1 MTISALLRGAS
12 AGPSGP
18 LMGRLGALWP
28 ALLAM
33 ALAACV
39 DGGTIPAS
47 KISATPVI
55 SQKDYRIGAG
65 DSLKIF
71 VWRNEDLSTQ
81 VVVRPDGKI
90 SMPLVNDMI
99 AASKTPSE
107 LTEDLTRVLS
117 EYVRNPKVNVIV
129 TSFVG
134 TFGDQIRVVGEA
146 GHPKIIP
153 YRAGMT
159 LLDVMLEAGGLA
171 EHASGNS
178 AKVLRNF
185 GGKNQK
191 ISVKLNNLLY
201 KGDITQNITMLP
213 GDVVVVPLSI
223 F

>member
-1 MTISALLRGAS
+1 MTVSALLRGAF
-12 AGPSGP
+12 ADMP
-18 LMGRLGALWP
+18 RLALARFKALWP
-28 ALLAM
+28 AVL
-33 ALAACV
+33 ALALGGCA
-39 DGGTIPAS
+39 DGGTIQAS
-47 KISATPVI
+47 KISGTPVI

-90 SMPLVNDMI
+90 SMPLVNDMV
-99 AASKTPSE
+99 AAGKTPSE

-129 TSFVG
+129 TGFVG

-178 AKVLRNF
+178 AKVLRSF

-191 ISVKLNNLLY
+191 ISVRLNNLLY